1 MLKIN
6 IDLKAILILG
16 LAVALVL
23 SFIFRPSVPIE
34 EYEEEISVLQKQ
46 NEKLLISNDSIIK
59 ANIKLQKEIDVILY
73 AIDSTKIVL
82 RKTEDKLKEL
92 ERKRN
97 EVSNIV
103 DNGDTLVIMNLEDA
117 KVILN
122 DLLEYEI
129 ADSLLT
135 VYKEK
140 DSLNTNTITL
150 QKEVIFKLMEKSDNQ
165 QSQID
170 NFQQILDNKNSELG
184 MKEDTI
190 KQQKKEL
197 RKQKFLK
204 FLGFGGSVILPII
217 AILILV

>member
-1 MLKIN
+1 M
-6 IDLKAILILG
+6 
-16 LAVALVL
+16 VSPTL
-23 SFIFRPSVPIE
+23 SQT
-34 EYEEEISVLQKQ
+34 ISKGEVR
-46 NEKLLISNDSIIK
+46 
-59 ANIKLQKEIDVILY
+59 
-73 AIDSTKIVL
+73 TIV
-82 RKTEDKLKEL
+82 E
-92 ERKRN
+92 
-97 EVSNIV
+97 
-103 DNGDTLVIMNLEDA
+103 NGDTLVIMNLEDA

-140 DSLNTNTITL
+140 DTLNTNTITL
-150 QKEVIFKLMEKSDNQ
+150 QKEVIFKLMEKSENQ

>member
-1 MLKIN
+1 MVSP
-6 IDLKAILILG
+6 IL
-16 LAVALVL
+16 
-23 SFIFRPSVPIE
+23 SQT
-34 EYEEEISVLQKQ
+34 ISKGEVR
-46 NEKLLISNDSIIK
+46 
-59 ANIKLQKEIDVILY
+59 
-73 AIDSTKIVL
+73 TIV
-82 RKTEDKLKEL
+82 E
-92 ERKRN
+92 
-97 EVSNIV
+97 
-103 DNGDTLVIMNLEDA
+103 NGDTLVIMNLEDA

-140 DSLNTNTITL
+140 DTLNTNTITL
-150 QKEVIFKLMEKSDNQ
+150 QKEVIIKLMEKSENQ

-190 KQQKKEL
+190 KQQKKEI

-204 FLGFGGSVILPII
+204 FLGLGGSVILPII
-217 AILILV
+217 AILLLV

>member
-1 MLKIN
+1 MVSP
-6 IDLKAILILG
+6 IL
-16 LAVALVL
+16 
-23 SFIFRPSVPIE
+23 SQT
-34 EYEEEISVLQKQ
+34 ISKGEVR
-46 NEKLLISNDSIIK
+46 
-59 ANIKLQKEIDVILY
+59 
-73 AIDSTKIVL
+73 TIV
-82 RKTEDKLKEL
+82 E
-92 ERKRN
+92 
-97 EVSNIV
+97 
-103 DNGDTLVIMNLEDA
+103 NGDTLVIMNLEDA

-165 QSQID
+165 QTQID

-204 FLGFGGSVILPII
+204 FLGLGGSVILPII

>member
-1 MLKIN
+1 M
-6 IDLKAILILG
+6 
-16 LAVALVL
+16 VSPTL
-23 SFIFRPSVPIE
+23 SQT
-34 EYEEEISVLQKQ
+34 ISKG
-46 NEKLLISNDSIIK
+46 
-59 ANIKLQKEIDVILY
+59 
-73 AIDSTKIVL
+73 
-82 RKTEDKLKEL
+82 
-92 ERKRN
+92 
-97 EVSNIV
+97 EVRTIV

-150 QKEVIFKLMEKSDNQ
+150 QKEVIFKLVEKSDNQ

-190 KQQKKEL
+190 KRQKKEL

>member
-1 MLKIN
+1 MVSP
-6 IDLKAILILG
+6 IL
-16 LAVALVL
+16 
-23 SFIFRPSVPIE
+23 SQT
-34 EYEEEISVLQKQ
+34 ISKGEVR
-46 NEKLLISNDSIIK
+46 
-59 ANIKLQKEIDVILY
+59 
-73 AIDSTKIVL
+73 TIV
-82 RKTEDKLKEL
+82 ED
-92 ERKRN
+92 
-97 EVSNIV
+97 
-103 DNGDTLVIMNLEDA
+103 GDTLVIMNLEDA

>member
-1 MLKIN
+1 MVLP
-6 IDLKAILILG
+6 
-16 LAVALVL
+16 ALSQTISKGEVRT
-23 SFIFRPSVPIE
+23 IIE
-34 EYEEEISVLQKQ
+34 
-46 NEKLLISNDSIIK
+46 
-59 ANIKLQKEIDVILY
+59 
-73 AIDSTKIVL
+73 
-82 RKTEDKLKEL
+82 
-92 ERKRN
+92 
-97 EVSNIV
+97 
-103 DNGDTLVIMNLEDA
+103 NGDTLVIMNLDDA

-129 ADSLLT
+129 VDSLLT

-140 DSLNTNTITL
+140 DTLNTNTITL

-204 FLGFGGSVILPII
+204 FLGLGGSVILPII

>member
-1 MLKIN
+1 MTLPT
-6 IDLKAILILG
+6 
-16 LAVALVL
+16 L
-23 SFIFRPSVPIE
+23 SQT
-34 EYEEEISVLQKQ
+34 ISKG
-46 NEKLLISNDSIIK
+46 
-59 ANIKLQKEIDVILY
+59 
-73 AIDSTKIVL
+73 
-82 RKTEDKLKEL
+82 
-92 ERKRN
+92 
-97 EVSNIV
+97 EVRTIV
-103 DNGDTLVIMNLEDA
+103 DDSGDTLVIMNLEDA

-129 ADSLLT
+129 VDSLLT

-140 DSLNTNTITL
+140 DSLNTNTISL

-170 NFQQILDNKNSELG
+170 NFQQILDNKNAELG

-204 FLGFGGSVILPII
+204 FLGLGGSVILPII

>member
-1 MLKIN
+1 MTLPT
-6 IDLKAILILG
+6 
-16 LAVALVL
+16 L
-23 SFIFRPSVPIE
+23 SQT
-34 EYEEEISVLQKQ
+34 ISKG
-46 NEKLLISNDSIIK
+46 
-59 ANIKLQKEIDVILY
+59 
-73 AIDSTKIVL
+73 
-82 RKTEDKLKEL
+82 
-92 ERKRN
+92 
-97 EVSNIV
+97 EVRTIV
-103 DNGDTLVIMNLEDA
+103 DESGDTLVIMNLEDA

-140 DSLNTNTITL
+140 DSLNTNTISL

-170 NFQQILDNKNSELG
+170 NFQQILDNKNAELG

-197 RKQKFLK
+197 RKQKILK
-204 FLGFGGSVILPII
+204 FLGLGGSVILPII

>member
-1 MLKIN
+1 M
-6 IDLKAILILG
+6 ASPT
-16 LAVALVL
+16 L
-23 SFIFRPSVPIE
+23 SQT
-34 EYEEEISVLQKQ
+34 ISKGEVR
-46 NEKLLISNDSIIK
+46 
-59 ANIKLQKEIDVILY
+59 
-73 AIDSTKIVL
+73 TIV
-82 RKTEDKLKEL
+82 E
-92 ERKRN
+92 
-97 EVSNIV
+97 
-103 DNGDTLVIMNLEDA
+103 NGDTLVIMNLEDA

-140 DSLNTNTITL
+140 DTLNTNTIIL
-150 QKEVIFKLMEKSDNQ
+150 QKEVIFKLMEKSENQ

-204 FLGFGGSVILPII
+204 FLGLGGSIILPIL
-217 AILILV
+217 AILLLV

>member
-1 MLKIN
+1 M
-6 IDLKAILILG
+6 
-16 LAVALVL
+16 VSPTL
-23 SFIFRPSVPIE
+23 SQT
-34 EYEEEISVLQKQ
+34 ISKGEVR
-46 NEKLLISNDSIIK
+46 
-59 ANIKLQKEIDVILY
+59 
-73 AIDSTKIVL
+73 TIV
-82 RKTEDKLKEL
+82 E
-92 ERKRN
+92 
-97 EVSNIV
+97 
-103 DNGDTLVIMNLEDA
+103 NGDTLVIMNLEDA

-197 RKQKFLK
+197 RKQKILK

>member
-1 MLKIN
+1 M
-6 IDLKAILILG
+6 
-16 LAVALVL
+16 VSPTL
-23 SFIFRPSVPIE
+23 SQT
-34 EYEEEISVLQKQ
+34 ISKG
-46 NEKLLISNDSIIK
+46 
-59 ANIKLQKEIDVILY
+59 
-73 AIDSTKIVL
+73 
-82 RKTEDKLKEL
+82 
-92 ERKRN
+92 
-97 EVSNIV
+97 EVRTIV

-150 QKEVIFKLMEKSDNQ
+150 QKEVIFKLVEKSDNQ

>member
-1 MLKIN
+1 MK
-6 IDLKAILILG
+6 
-16 LAVALVL
+16 
-23 SFIFRPSVPIE
+23 
-34 EYEEEISVLQKQ
+34 Y
-46 NEKLLISNDSIIK
+46 LISLIIWIATVSPILSQTISK
-59 ANIKLQKEIDVILY
+59 GEIK
-73 AIDSTKIVL
+73 TIV
-82 RKTEDKLKEL
+82 E
-92 ERKRN
+92 
-97 EVSNIV
+97 
-103 DNGDTLVIMNLEDA
+103 NGDTLVIMNLEDA
-117 KVILN
+117 KIILN

-129 ADSLLT
+129 ADSLLK

-170 NFQQILDNKNSELG
+170 NFQQILDNKNAELG

-204 FLGFGGSVILPII
+204 FLGLGGSVILPII

>member
-1 MLKIN
+1 M
-6 IDLKAILILG
+6 
-16 LAVALVL
+16 V
-23 SFIFRPSVPIE
+23 SPTHSQT
-34 EYEEEISVLQKQ
+34 ISKGEVR
-46 NEKLLISNDSIIK
+46 
-59 ANIKLQKEIDVILY
+59 
-73 AIDSTKIVL
+73 TIV
-82 RKTEDKLKEL
+82 E
-92 ERKRN
+92 
-97 EVSNIV
+97 
-103 DNGDTLVIMNLEDA
+103 NGDTLVIMNLEDA

-140 DSLNTNTITL
+140 DTLNTNTITL
-150 QKEVIFKLMEKSDNQ
+150 QKEVIFKLMEKSENQ

>member
-1 MLKIN
+1 M
-6 IDLKAILILG
+6 
-16 LAVALVL
+16 VSPTL
-23 SFIFRPSVPIE
+23 SQT
-34 EYEEEISVLQKQ
+34 ISKGEVR
-46 NEKLLISNDSIIK
+46 
-59 ANIKLQKEIDVILY
+59 
-73 AIDSTKIVL
+73 TIV
-82 RKTEDKLKEL
+82 E
-92 ERKRN
+92 
-97 EVSNIV
+97 
-103 DNGDTLVIMNLEDA
+103 NGDTLVIMNLEDA

-197 RKQKFLK
+197 RKQKLLK

>member
-1 MLKIN
+1 M
-6 IDLKAILILG
+6 
-16 LAVALVL
+16 VSPTL
-23 SFIFRPSVPIE
+23 SQT
-34 EYEEEISVLQKQ
+34 ISKGEVR
-46 NEKLLISNDSIIK
+46 
-59 ANIKLQKEIDVILY
+59 
-73 AIDSTKIVL
+73 TIV
-82 RKTEDKLKEL
+82 E
-92 ERKRN
+92 
-97 EVSNIV
+97 
-103 DNGDTLVIMNLEDA
+103 NGDTLVIMNLEDA

-140 DSLNTNTITL
+140 DTLNTNTITL
-150 QKEVIFKLMEKSDNQ
+150 QKEVIFKLMEKSENQ

-184 MKEDTI
+184 MKEETI

-204 FLGFGGSVILPII
+204 FLGLGGSIILPII
-217 AILILV
+217 AILLLV

>member
-1 MLKIN
+1 MVSP
-6 IDLKAILILG
+6 IL
-16 LAVALVL
+16 
-23 SFIFRPSVPIE
+23 SQT
-34 EYEEEISVLQKQ
+34 ISKGEVR
-46 NEKLLISNDSIIK
+46 
-59 ANIKLQKEIDVILY
+59 
-73 AIDSTKIVL
+73 TIV
-82 RKTEDKLKEL
+82 E
-92 ERKRN
+92 
-97 EVSNIV
+97 
-103 DNGDTLVIMNLEDA
+103 NGDTLVIMNLEDA
-117 KVILN
+117 KLILN

-140 DSLNTNTITL
+140 DTLNTSTITL
-150 QKEVIFKLMEKSDNQ
+150 QKEVIFKLMEKSENQ

-204 FLGFGGSVILPII
+204 FLGLGGSVILPII

>member
-1 MLKIN
+1 MVSP
-6 IDLKAILILG
+6 IL
-16 LAVALVL
+16 
-23 SFIFRPSVPIE
+23 SQT
-34 EYEEEISVLQKQ
+34 ISKGEVR
-46 NEKLLISNDSIIK
+46 
-59 ANIKLQKEIDVILY
+59 
-73 AIDSTKIVL
+73 TIV
-82 RKTEDKLKEL
+82 E
-92 ERKRN
+92 
-97 EVSNIV
+97 
-103 DNGDTLVIMNLEDA
+103 NGDTLVIMNLEDA

>member
-1 MLKIN
+1 MVSP
-6 IDLKAILILG
+6 IL
-16 LAVALVL
+16 
-23 SFIFRPSVPIE
+23 SQT
-34 EYEEEISVLQKQ
+34 ISKG
-46 NEKLLISNDSIIK
+46 
-59 ANIKLQKEIDVILY
+59 
-73 AIDSTKIVL
+73 
-82 RKTEDKLKEL
+82 
-92 ERKRN
+92 
-97 EVSNIV
+97 EVRTIV

>member
-1 MLKIN
+1 MVSP
-6 IDLKAILILG
+6 IL
-16 LAVALVL
+16 
-23 SFIFRPSVPIE
+23 SQT
-34 EYEEEISVLQKQ
+34 ISKGEVR
-46 NEKLLISNDSIIK
+46 
-59 ANIKLQKEIDVILY
+59 
-73 AIDSTKIVL
+73 TIV
-82 RKTEDKLKEL
+82 E
-92 ERKRN
+92 
-97 EVSNIV
+97 
-103 DNGDTLVIMNLEDA
+103 NGDTLVIMNLEDA

-170 NFQQILDNKNSELG
+170 NFQQILDNKNAELG

-204 FLGFGGSVILPII
+204 FLGLGGSVILPIL

>member
-1 MLKIN
+1 M
-6 IDLKAILILG
+6 
-16 LAVALVL
+16 VSPTL
-23 SFIFRPSVPIE
+23 SQT
-34 EYEEEISVLQKQ
+34 ISKGEVR
-46 NEKLLISNDSIIK
+46 
-59 ANIKLQKEIDVILY
+59 
-73 AIDSTKIVL
+73 TIV
-82 RKTEDKLKEL
+82 E
-92 ERKRN
+92 
-97 EVSNIV
+97 
-103 DNGDTLVIMNLEDA
+103 NGDTLVIMNLEDA

-165 QSQID
+165 QTQID

-204 FLGFGGSVILPII
+204 FLGLGGSVILPII

>member
-1 MLKIN
+1 M
-6 IDLKAILILG
+6 
-16 LAVALVL
+16 VSPTL
-23 SFIFRPSVPIE
+23 SQT
-34 EYEEEISVLQKQ
+34 ISKGEVR
-46 NEKLLISNDSIIK
+46 
-59 ANIKLQKEIDVILY
+59 
-73 AIDSTKIVL
+73 TIV
-82 RKTEDKLKEL
+82 E
-92 ERKRN
+92 
-97 EVSNIV
+97 
-103 DNGDTLVIMNLEDA
+103 NGDTLVIMNLEDA

-165 QSQID
+165 QGQID

>member
-1 MLKIN
+1 M
-6 IDLKAILILG
+6 
-16 LAVALVL
+16 VSPTL
-23 SFIFRPSVPIE
+23 SQT
-34 EYEEEISVLQKQ
+34 ISKGEVR
-46 NEKLLISNDSIIK
+46 
-59 ANIKLQKEIDVILY
+59 
-73 AIDSTKIVL
+73 TIV
-82 RKTEDKLKEL
+82 K
-92 ERKRN
+92 
-97 EVSNIV
+97 
-103 DNGDTLVIMNLEDA
+103 NGDTLVIMNLEDA

-197 RKQKFLK
+197 RKQKLLK

>member
-1 MLKIN
+1 MM
-6 IDLKAILILG
+6 
-16 LAVALVL
+16 
-23 SFIFRPSVPIE
+23 SPIHSQT
-34 EYEEEISVLQKQ
+34 ISKGEVKT
-46 NEKLLISNDSIIK
+46 II
-59 ANIKLQKEIDVILY
+59 
-73 AIDSTKIVL
+73 
-82 RKTEDKLKEL
+82 ED
-92 ERKRN
+92 
-97 EVSNIV
+97 
-103 DNGDTLVIMNLEDA
+103 GDTLVLMNLEDA
-117 KVILN
+117 KIILN

-129 ADSLLT
+129 VDSLLT

-140 DSLNTNTITL
+140 DTLSTNTITL

-165 QSQID
+165 QSQIE